1 MNVDPGQPDEVIVIG
16 GGAAGLSAGLTLA
29 RARRRVTVIDGG
41 APRNAPADGIHGL
54 LANEGIAPAEYLA
67 RGRTE
72 VTGYGGRVLPGQVRD
87 ARRDGDAFAVTL
99 DDGTVLRSRALLVA
113 TGVRDVLPDLPG
125 LAAHWGTSVLHCPYC
140 HGWEVRDR
148 RIGILGTGP
157 MSWMQA
163 LMFHQWSD
171 DVVLLT
177 NGIDPAPDEEA
188 KLAAVGV
195 DVVRDAIDEVIDGAD
210 GALAGVRLADGSAV
224 TLDALAVH
232 TRMEAN
238 VDMVAGL
245 ELPLEENQM
254 GTFVP
259 SDDDGSTS
267 VPGVWVAGN
276 LRDQTA
282 QVTAAAADGVL
293 VAARL
298 NLNLI
303 FTDADRA
310 VEERGVTV

>member
-1 MNVDPGQPDEVIVIG
+1 MNENHDRHDEVIVIG

-29 RARRRVTVIDGG
+29 RARRAVTVIDGG
-41 APRNAPADGIHGL
+41 APRNAPAAGIHGL

-72 VTGYGGRVLPGQVRD
+72 VTGYGGRVLAGQVRD
-87 ARRDGDAFAVTL
+87 ALPDGDGFAVTL

-157 MSWMQA
+157 LSWMQA

-171 DVVLLT
+171 DVVLLA
-177 NGIDPAPDEEA
+177 GDADPAPDEVA
-188 KLAAVGV
+188 KLEAVGIE
-195 DVVRDAIDEVIDGAD
+195 VVRGRVAEVLDDAA
-210 GALAGVRLADGSAV
+210 GALTGVRLADGTAV
-224 TLDALAVH
+224 EVDALAVH
-232 TRMEAN
+232 SRIEAN
-238 VDMVAGL
+238 VGIIAGL
-245 ELPLEENQM
+245 GLPLEENQM
-254 GTFVP
+254 GTVVP
-259 SDDDGSTS
+259 SDADGSTA

-276 LRDQTA
+276 LRDQAA

-298 NLNLI
+298 NLNLT
-303 FTDADRA
+303 FADADRA
-310 VEERGVTV
+310 VEERRVTA